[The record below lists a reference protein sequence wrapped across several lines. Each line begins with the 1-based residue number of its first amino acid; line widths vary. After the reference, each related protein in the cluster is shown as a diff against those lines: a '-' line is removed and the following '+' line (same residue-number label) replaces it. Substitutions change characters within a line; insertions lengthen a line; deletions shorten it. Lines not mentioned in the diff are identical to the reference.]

1 MAEQQDKRT
10 WTEEIE
16 VAGGELVSRIKSLI
30 AEGNVRHL
38 RIKAPG
44 GGVYFE
50 TPLTVGVL
58 AGGAVAL
65 AAPWLAIL
73 SALAALAVRMKVE
86 VVRESE
92 SAPPAAKK
100 RKTSSASKSAPKRA
114 ARGGAKGVR
123 KAKPKAPRSRR

>member
-1 MAEQQDKRT
+1 MAKNGQKRT

-16 VAGGELVSRIKSLI
+16 VAGGELVSRIKSLV

-86 VVRESE
+86 VVREDE
-92 SAPPAAKK
+92 SARPASRK
-100 RKTSSASKSAPKRA
+100 RRTGNPSRTTPKRA
-114 ARGGAKGVR
+114 ARAGAKGGR
-123 KAKPKAPRSRR
+123 KAKPKARR